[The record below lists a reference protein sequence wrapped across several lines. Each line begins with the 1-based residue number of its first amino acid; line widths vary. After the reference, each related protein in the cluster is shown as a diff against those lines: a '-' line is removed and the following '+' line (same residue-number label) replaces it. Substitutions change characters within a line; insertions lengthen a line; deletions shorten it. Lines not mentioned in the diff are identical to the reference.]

1 MWGCQ
6 KVAVI
11 NRTILLSICT
21 NIIFI
26 GGWSWLSTVL
36 LTCMQ
41 CGCDYVSCKM
51 LFCLE
56 IIRCFVFYV
65 CLVHEGALFKPKQHH
80 TSHWISYRLSY
91 SASSSCDSEFVFG
104 AWDLDCTPIA
114 FTSAP
119 EKVITT
125 NILST
130 REFCTCTERIECF
143 VGMLWKLFLM
153 LLALKFLLSHYLE
166 CWESPK
172 LAFKWTPGMD
182 APPRGEGGF
191 LAPPHKNDQN
201 CD

>member
-1 MWGCQ
+1 MNGHFLNPNNIMPAIDFHTGCHNLQ
-6 KVAVI
+6 VHNIKV
-11 NRTILLSICT
+11 NLY
-21 NIIFI
+21 
-26 GGWSWLSTVL
+26 
-36 LTCMQ
+36 M
-41 CGCDYVSCKM
+41 
-51 LFCLE
+51 
-56 IIRCFVFYV
+56 
-65 CLVHEGALFKPKQHH
+65 VHEIYLG
-80 TSHWISYRLSY
+80 S
-91 SASSSCDSEFVFG
+91 
-104 AWDLDCTPIA
+104 TPSA

-182 APPRGEGGF
+182 ARAQWDRCWGPKSSKIETGHLLPPWSSPRCCPCRPQCRPQC
-191 LAPPHKNDQN
+191 LWVR
-201 CD
+201 

>member
-11 NRTILLSICT
+11 HRTILLSICT

-91 SASSSCDSEFVFG
+91 FASSSCDSKFVFG
-104 AWDLDCTPIA
+104 AWDLDSTTSA

-119 EKVITT
+119 EKSYYHQYSLYEGV
-125 NILST
+125 LHLH
-130 REFCTCTERIECF
+130 REDRMLCGNAMKTISDVARIEISIVSLF
-143 VGMLWKLFLM
+143 GMLRKPQT
-153 LLALKFLLSHYLE
+153 
-166 CWESPK
+166 CI
-172 LAFKWTPGMD
+172 
-182 APPRGEGGF
+182 
-191 LAPPHKNDQN
+191 
-201 CD
+201 